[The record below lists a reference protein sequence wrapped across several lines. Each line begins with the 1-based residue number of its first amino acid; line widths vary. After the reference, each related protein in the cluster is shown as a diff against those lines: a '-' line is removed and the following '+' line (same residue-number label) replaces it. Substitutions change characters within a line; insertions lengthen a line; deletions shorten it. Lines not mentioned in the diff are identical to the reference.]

1 MAEDENLVEAMAR
14 SIYDADNGI
23 DGDTIAEIIHENFR
37 IETADGNRG
46 IDNTMAV
53 CRIAARAALAAARET
68 GYTIVPMEPTEAM
81 AAAGVAAFT
90 NVYDIWRDMIAAAS
104 P

>member
-1 MAEDENLVEAMAR
+1 MAGDKNLVEAMAR
-14 SIYDADNGI
+14 AIYDADNGI

-37 IETADGNRG
+37 IEAADGNRG

-53 CRIAARAALAAARET
+53 CRIAARAALAAAREA
-68 GYTIVPMEPTEAM
+68 GYAIVPVAPTEAM
-81 AAAGVAAFT
+81 TEAGVAA
-90 NVYDIWRDMIAAAS
+90 AS